1 MAFYDWNQDGKKD
14 WQDNY
19 IEYNIYKRSTSNGNQ
34 SYSSGDGS
42 SFKAFVAVVIF
53 FLMVCG
59 VVNLCT
65 PKCIVDGCNS
75 EREEGSSYC
84 YYHKNSAVYK
94 NHLKHS
100 SRTSTYNS
108 SSSARDTSTS
118 TTSST
123 VSNKSSY
130 NSSTKQSSY
139 SDTKTSN
146 SGTSS
151 YSKKSSHST
160 DDDPY
165 DVKSYSDAEDF
176 YYDNYDDFWD
186 YEEAEDYYN
195 EYGE

>member
-1 MAFYDWNQDGKKD
+1 MAFYDWNHDGKKD

-19 IEYNIYKRSTSNGNQ
+19 IEYNIYKRSTGNGNQ
-34 SYSSGDGS
+34 SYSSDDGS
-42 SFKAFVAVVIF
+42 TFIAFVAVIIGL
-53 FLMVCG
+53 LMIG
-59 VVNLCT
+59 GIINLCT
-65 PKCIVDGCNS
+65 PKCIVDGCSS

-94 NHLKHS
+94 YYQKHS
-100 SRTSTYNS
+100 RSTASYNS
-108 SSSARDTSTS
+108 SSSKKNAS
-118 TTSST
+118 TSST
-123 VSNKSSY
+123 SSAASSSSSY
-130 NSSTKQSSY
+130 SSSSNQSSY

-151 YSKKSSHST
+151 SSKKSSYGT
-160 DDDPY
+160 VDDPY